1 MKDCDYKL
9 LSTNEIGNVLFC
21 DNCKEMIIG
30 IGTFILKFKEDQT
43 HKFLMALKATQ
54 EEYNSLKNKHSN
66 KIFLKTPVNNL
77 MIALNEN
84 ELEQSVNLI
93 EFAFL
98 RIEVDQMILA

>member
-9 LSTNEIGNVLFC
+9 LSTNQIGNVLFC
-21 DNCKEMIIG
+21 NNCKEMIIG
-30 IGTFILKFKEDQT
+30 IGTFILKFKEEQT
-43 HKFLMALKATQ
+43 HKFLNALKSTQ
-54 EEYNSLKNKHSN
+54 KEYNSLKNKSSN

-77 MIALNEN
+77 MIALNER

-98 RIEVDQMILA
+98 RMEIDQMILA

>member
-43 HKFLMALKATQ
+43 RKFLHALKTTQ
-54 EEYNSLKNKHSN
+54 EEYNSLKNKNSN

-77 MIALNEN
+77 MIALNER
-84 ELEQSVNLI
+84 ELEQSVDLI

-98 RIEVDQMILA
+98 RKEIDEMILA